1 MKLRHLHTLYKYNAI
16 LVLGFLFLETSSAQ
30 TGHFIIYPPQ
40 QTAENYIFP
49 GNINEALITIR
60 PVGVYAEIG
69 LELTLSVKPGTAQTG
84 DSLQASLAFMLPE
97 NSIVNGYWLWVDSTL
112 VEGKIQDRWAAS
124 TIYQHIT
131 QGKQDPSILTKDG
144 QNYRLRIY
152 PLFEGQRRKIK
163 INYLVPCQ
171 WSKESVQTP
180 LPLAILRSSR
190 DSIPYVNIQAFLE
203 KNWENPA
210 LIEASDINFQR
221 DSSMANGDYFSAR
234 LTHKSLSQGSLNFSL
249 APPLTNGAFVVHSGS
264 AEQGY
269 FQMVAL
275 PDQVLQNTRIDEPER
290 LLVLIQNQ
298 AEATPEI
305 DQLQLLEIIKK
316 QLQKV
321 LEPDDFF
328 SVISTSPS
336 GVQVASPTWL
346 PASFTEINR
355 VFTALQ
361 AQDIQGSTL
370 IDVLKK
376 GIEFFK
382 NNAQPGKIIL
392 FANSSLEG
400 SATTAY
406 SLVNELDSLRSGRS
420 MPFFIADYATSN
432 TPNYLIG
439 GFFYYGNRFFYLRW
453 ISKTEGVLLQQKY
466 QYADFSTL
474 VPQLF
479 NSIFATKGPLDVQLN
494 FQNGTCF
501 GIYELNSHAGT
512 FDLTTPLMMVGRY
525 QGTGPFEFRLSGA
538 NYRQSSLLLPLN
550 DLNKIND
557 ELGENAWTGNFI
569 QRMEKNIGLYTA
581 KRNDP
586 DTIQR
591 IVAASRAQ
599 SILSNYTAFVCLQPG
614 ADAEPCQP
622 CMWMQTGGALS
633 TRNAQDSLALSKISP
648 NPFRERVMIQLKF
661 EELIDL
667 SKAHIAIYNHL
678 GQMVRVF
685 KELPQGKIQD
695 LELQWD
701 GTNGAG
707 QELPAGVYI
716 FRLEAGSGHLS
727 KKLIKLDR

>member
-1 MKLRHLHTLYKYNAI
+1 MTLHHPHTLCRYIVI
-16 LVLGFLFLETSSAQ
+16 LVLSFLFFEIGSAQ
-30 TGHFIIYPPQ
+30 TGHFIIHPPQ

-49 GNINEALITIR
+49 GNINEAFISIR

-69 LELTLSVKPGTAQTG
+69 LELTLSVKPGIAQRG
-84 DSLQASLAFMLPE
+84 DSLEASLAFMLPE

-124 TIYQHIT
+124 TIYQHII

-171 WSKESVQTP
+171 WSTESVQTP

-190 DSIPYVNIQAFLE
+190 DSIPSVHIQAFLE

-210 LIEASDINFQR
+210 LIEASDINFKR
-221 DSSMANGDYFSAR
+221 DSSLATGNYFTAR
-234 LTHKSLSQGSLNFSL
+234 LTHKSLSREELNFSL
-249 APPLTNGAFVVHSGS
+249 TPPLTNGTFVVHTGS

-298 AEATPEI
+298 AEATPEM

-316 QLQKV
+316 QLQLV

-328 SVISTSPS
+328 SVISTSTS
-336 GVQVASPTWL
+336 GVQVVSPTWL
-346 PASFTEINR
+346 PASSTEINR

-361 AQDIQGSTL
+361 AQDIQSDSL
-370 IDVLKK
+370 ADVLRK

-382 NNAQPGKIIL
+382 NNAQSGKIIL
-392 FANSSLEG
+392 FANSSSEG
-400 SATTAY
+400 SVITANR
-406 SLVNELDSLRSGRS
+406 LVDELDSLRSGRS

-432 TPNYLIG
+432 TPNYLIDG
-439 GFFYYGNRFFYLRW
+439 SFYYGNRFFYLRW
-453 ISKTEGVLLQQKY
+453 TSKTEGILLQQKH
-466 QYADFSTL
+466 QYADFATL

-479 NSIFATKGPLDVQLN
+479 NSIFAVKGPLDVRLN
-494 FQNGTCF
+494 LQNGICF
-501 GIYELNSHAGT
+501 STYELNNYAGT
-512 FDLTTPLMMVGRY
+512 FDLTTPLLITGRY
-525 QGTGPFEFRLSGA
+525 QGTGPFELWLSGT
-538 NYRQSSLLLPLN
+538 NDQQLPLSLPFN
-550 DLNKIND
+550 DQNKVND
-557 ELGENAWTGNFI
+557 ELGEDAWTGNFI

-581 KRNDP
+581 QRNDP

-591 IVAASRAQ
+591 IVAASQAQ
-599 SILSNYTAFVCLQPG
+599 SILSNYTAFVCLQSG
-614 ADAEPCQP
+614 TNVEPCQP
-622 CMWMQTGGALS
+622 CMRMETGGALS
-633 TRNAQDSLALSKISP
+633 TRNAPNSLVLSKISP

-661 EELIDL
+661 KELMDL
-667 SKAHIAIYNHL
+667 SKAHMAIYNHL
-678 GQMVRVF
+678 GQVVRVF
-685 KELPQGKIQD
+685 KELPQGKVQD

-707 QELPAGVYI
+707 QEVPAGVYI
-716 FRLEAGSGHLS
+716 FRLQAGSGHLT
-727 KKLIKLDR
+727 KKLIKLER